1 MLLLFVLVTNN
12 DSVNRILRI
21 RAFRP
26 IPSPPVSTYPS
37 PVLTVRMPLRSDYL
51 VRLIPWSEWLV
62 RTLYC
67 LIMHDSP
74 TKFVFPFSRL
84 RALSFRLRFLRYY
97 LFLPFRRTYTWLL
110 FLLNP
115 LDSPPFSFLTT
126 LYHNIFCLSY
136 SIIKK
141 LQKNLFCY
149 CMKKARRGLMS
160 RFFRNS
166 LGFVL
171 GYTIH
176 SEKNGN
182 KRERR

>member
-74 TKFVFPFSRL
+74 TKFVFSFSRL

-115 LDSPPFSFLTT
+115 LDSP
-126 LYHNIFCLSY
+126 LSL
-136 SIIKK
+136 S
-141 LQKNLFCY
+141 
-149 CMKKARRGLMS
+149 
-160 RFFRNS
+160 
-166 LGFVL
+166 
-171 GYTIH
+171 
-176 SEKNGN
+176 
-182 KRERR
+182 

>member
-74 TKFVFPFSRL
+74 TKLFFPFSRL

-115 LDSPPFSFLTT
+115 LDSPLSLSWLHYTII
-126 LYHNIFCLSY
+126 YSVCLIRLLKNYRKIY
-136 SIIKK
+136 SIIAWKK
-141 LQKNLFCY
+141 
-149 CMKKARRGLMS
+149 RDG
-160 RFFRNS
+160 
-166 LGFVL
+166 G
-171 GYTIH
+171 
-176 SEKNGN
+176 
-182 KRERR
+182 

>member
-37 PVLTVRMPLRSDYL
+37 PVLTVRMPLHSDYL

-115 LDSPPFSFLTT
+115 LDSP
-126 LYHNIFCLSY
+126 LSL
-136 SIIKK
+136 S
-141 LQKNLFCY
+141 
-149 CMKKARRGLMS
+149 
-160 RFFRNS
+160 
-166 LGFVL
+166 
-171 GYTIH
+171 
-176 SEKNGN
+176 
-182 KRERR
+182 

>member
-115 LDSPPFSFLTT
+115 LDSPLSLSWLHYTIIYSVC
-126 LYHNIFCLSY
+126 LIRLLKNYRKIF
-136 SIIKK
+136 SIIAWKK
-141 LQKNLFCY
+141 
-149 CMKKARRGLMS
+149 RDG
-160 RFFRNS
+160 
-166 LGFVL
+166 G
-171 GYTIH
+171 
-176 SEKNGN
+176 
-182 KRERR
+182 

>member
-51 VRLIPWSEWLV
+51 VRLIPWSEWVV

-74 TKFVFPFSRL
+74 TKFVFPFFRL

-115 LDSPPFSFLTT
+115 LDSPLSLSWLHYTII
-126 LYHNIFCLSY
+126 YSVCLIRLLKNYRKIY
-136 SIIKK
+136 SIIAWKK
-141 LQKNLFCY
+141 
-149 CMKKARRGLMS
+149 RDG
-160 RFFRNS
+160 
-166 LGFVL
+166 G
-171 GYTIH
+171 
-176 SEKNGN
+176 
-182 KRERR
+182 

>member
-115 LDSPPFSFLTT
+115 LDSPLSLSWLHYTIT
-126 LYHNIFCLSY
+126 YSVCLIRLLKNYRKIY
-136 SIIKK
+136 SIIAWKK
-141 LQKNLFCY
+141 
-149 CMKKARRGLMS
+149 RDG
-160 RFFRNS
+160 
-166 LGFVL
+166 G
-171 GYTIH
+171 
-176 SEKNGN
+176 
-182 KRERR
+182 